1 MLIESEIEA
10 AIIAKLKT
18 ALEGVPGVRIEGAWQ
33 AAADGE
39 VKGEENPSDRVIVG
53 VAVGAPSYE
62 TYLTPMAEIPV
73 ALAVVVRRELAP
85 TAAEVAEVMAPIAR
99 VLLGYQFD
107 EPDGLSTDHFR
118 ADGVRLDPGEPPAY
132 VAARKVWR
140 VTRSFSVKGCASLAP
155 L

>member
-1 MLIESEIEA
+1 MPVEAEIEA
-10 AIIAKLKT
+10 AVVAKLKD
-18 ALEGVPGVRIEGAWQ
+18 ALAGVQGVRIEGAWQ
-33 AAADGE
+33 TTAEGE

-62 TYLTPMAEIPV
+62 TYQTPTAEISV

-85 TAAEVAEVMAPIAR
+85 TAAEVAAVMEPISR
-99 VLLGYQFD
+99 VLLGYQLD
-107 EPDGLSTDHFR
+107 EPDGLSTNHFR
-118 ADGVRLDPGEPPAY
+118 ADGVRLDSGEPPAY

-140 VTRSFSVKGCASLAP
+140 VTRSFSVKGCASLDP